1 VNFMPEMLLSHCSEV
16 GGKPL
21 GWSSLCSSGSS
32 FPFFSGAARRFC
44 MKHSFRILTVT
55 PVALGIVVSGVLG
68 TNSPAFARRKLPIN
82 LLQIWPAR
90 RALIVLPLK
99 VNANFLNGDSDTQEA
114 PSKTDTVATPD
125 TAGAPA
131 ANTTAPVSAPAD
143 GSLAAAPISSATPIS
158 GSDELANALIPLV
171 SGQLSRA
178 LQNTGKFSLI
188 SPYRFDPILRRG
200 ENEQQISD
208 ADLTTFVTTPT
219 LDGAQSVL
227 PKLSLDQPG
236 MVAQITLE
244 NLQVGGT
251 PQDPTVSV
259 RMHGDLYQ
267 VPNALPTASTDT
279 SATTGTGA
287 GTDASAATT
296 DASAATTTP
305 APAPASPTG
314 SPAPQLF
321 RTITITTRAYPGAT
335 PEDRLRA
342 ATNEGF
348 NDIAAAFVAPPT
360 EFQLPA
366 PIVSSPAGNSK
377 ARGKTNKG
385 MGTSSNT
392 TKGNSQLGSGA
403 SGGNTNTPLLPAA
416 PTDATITAPNP
427 LSPSSNAP
435 IAPTLPPAAP
445 PLGLNVPAQ
454 GG

>member
-1 VNFMPEMLLSHCSEV
+1 
-16 GGKPL
+16 
-21 GWSSLCSSGSS
+21 
-32 FPFFSGAARRFC
+32 
-44 MKHSFRILTVT
+44 MKHSRILTIT
-55 PVALGIVVSGVLG
+55 PVALGILVSAVLG
-68 TNSPAFARRKLPIN
+68 TNSPAFARRKSAIN
-82 LLQIWPAR
+82 QLQIWPAR

-99 VNANFLNGDSDTQEA
+99 VNANFLNGDSNTEAA
-114 PSKTDTVATPD
+114 PSKTDTVSTPD
-125 TAGAPA
+125 TAGTPA

-143 GSLAAAPISSATPIS
+143 GSLTAAPVSSATAVS
-158 GSDELANALIPLV
+158 GSDELANALVPLI

-200 ENEQQISD
+200 QNEQQISD
-208 ADLTTFVTTPT
+208 EDLTTFVTTPT
-219 LDGAQSVL
+219 LEGAQSVL

-236 MVAQITLE
+236 MIAQITLE

-251 PQDPTVSV
+251 PQSPTVTV

-267 VPNALPTASTDT
+267 VPNATLTT
-279 SATTGTGA
+279 SADAPA
-287 GTDASAATT
+287 GT

-305 APAPASPTG
+305 APAPANPTAP
-314 SPAPQLF
+314 PAPQLF
-321 RTITITTRAYPGAT
+321 RTLTVTTRAYPGAT

-348 NDIAAAFVAPPT
+348 NDIAAAFVAPPA
-360 EFQLPA
+360 EFDLPA
-366 PIVSSPAGNSK
+366 PIAPPPAANTK
-377 ARGKTNKG
+377 AGGKTSKG
-385 MGTSSNT
+385 TGTPSNT
-392 TKGNSQLGSGA
+392 TKGNTETGKGTSSGK
-403 SGGNTNTPLLPAA
+403 TNTPLVPAA